1 MSEPRKEE
9 EEGDVAVTS
18 RGDELDQAEEAIRQ
32 LAVGDDGEAD
42 EGDESYLRELD
53 ARERVAAAE
62 LEEEGEEEGE
72 EEEEEEEQPAEQQQQ
87 QQQQQQPIVPAPVLA
102 APLAVPL
109 AEAASE
115 PSDNNGN
122 DNGNDNDGPAELFE
136 FRLQICAHDANDN
149 LVAVHTKNE
158 RDDTFPSRNT
168 VKVANKQ
175 KYTLVFQVANT
186 CVPFDSLLAVR
197 VGEFDVPIR
206 KQLRS
211 NNEFVCEGFW
221 DTTEIAPTGDK
232 FRIQMPVRVAYL
244 LGNEKYCRETEFILQ
259 MKVYDARDSK
269 KAQQGGTPL
278 DCISCKFYRTSSR
291 SVNYPTFLRT

>member
-1 MSEPRKEE
+1 MN
-9 EEGDVAVTS
+9 V
-18 RGDELDQAEEAIRQ
+18 
-32 LAVGDDGEAD
+32 
-42 EGDESYLRELD
+42 
-53 ARERVAAAE
+53 RERVAATHGAASDPPRIE
-62 LEEEGEEEGE
+62 PEEAE
-72 EEEEEEEQPAEQQQQ
+72 EEEEEAEEEEAAAAAQPREQPVEQQPPP
-87 QQQQQQPIVPAPVLA
+87 PIVPAAPLA
-102 APLAVPL
+102 AP
-109 AEAASE
+109 E
-115 PSDNNGN
+115 PEQ
-122 DNGNDNDGPAELFE
+122 NDNDSGPSELFE

-149 LVAVHTKNE
+149 LVAVHTKCE

-259 MKVYDARDSK
+259 MKVYDAKDSK